1 MGRFEVDPGELQ
13 DLSRRLAAVTAQLRG
28 MGDRL
33 RLGQTETGTRAVAGA
48 LSHFAER
55 WDYSLRKLAESASN
69 TAIDLRTAGD
79 GYTRVDDAIAGA
91 FDGDR

>member
-1 MGRFEVDPGELQ
+1 
-13 DLSRRLAAVTAQLRG
+13 

-33 RLGQTETGTRAVAGA
+33 RLGQAEAGTKAVAEA
-48 LSHFAER
+48 LSHFADR

-69 TAIDLRTAGD
+69 TAIDLRTVGD
-79 GYTRVDDAIAGA
+79 GYAQVDDAIAGA

>member
-1 MGRFEVDPGELQ
+1 MGRIEVVPGELQ
-13 DLSRRLAAVTAQLRG
+13 MLSRRLAAVTGEVRG

-33 RLGQTETGTRAVAGA
+33 RLGQTETGTQAVAEA

-69 TAIDLRTAGD
+69 TAIDLRAAGD
-79 GYTRVDDAIAGA
+79 GYTQVDDAIAGA

>member
-13 DLSRRLAAVTAQLRG
+13 DLSRRLAALTTQLRG

-33 RLGQTETGTRAVAGA
+33 RLGQTETGTQAVAEA
-48 LSHFAER
+48 LGRFAER

-79 GYTRVDDAIAGA
+79 GYVQVDDALAEA